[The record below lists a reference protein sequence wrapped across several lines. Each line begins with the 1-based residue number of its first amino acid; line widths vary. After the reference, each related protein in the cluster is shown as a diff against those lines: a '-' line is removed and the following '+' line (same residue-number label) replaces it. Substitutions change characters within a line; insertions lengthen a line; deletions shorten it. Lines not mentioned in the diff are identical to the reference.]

1 MNTVDHTILK
11 NCIVAVEL
19 RHVHDWKKNTSSD
32 KINKCVNV
40 V

>member
-19 RHVHDWKKNTSSD
+19 GIHIQQRLPLTGLEKKTI
-32 KINKCVNV
+32 K
-40 V
+40 